1 MLDREEKPKLVVIL
15 GPTAIGKSKLG
26 IEIARR
32 VGGDIVSA
40 DSLQVYRYLDI
51 GTAKPTKEER
61 QQIPHHLIDIVNPD
75 EEFNAGLY
83 RRYAR
88 EVIKELHRNARRV
101 IVVGGTYL
109 YVRVLLYGIVEG
121 ISADSNIREH
131 LRSLKSRYG
140 LSCVYSMLKSVD
152 PESAGRIHPN
162 DYVRIERAL
171 EVYYLTGRRMSEL
184 QKEHGF
190 RESEYHVLKI
200 GLFENKEVLKDK
212 INKRVEK
219 MLKGGFVE
227 EVRMLR
233 EMGFNRELKPMQS
246 IGYKQINRYLDGEI
260 TLEEAVEL
268 IKRDTRRF
276 AKRQM
281 TWLRRDGDIEWY
293 SLSRDLDR
301 IVDRVYDFFSH

>member
-51 GTAKPTKEER
+51 GTAKPTREER

>member
-219 MLKGGFVE
+219 MLKEGFVE